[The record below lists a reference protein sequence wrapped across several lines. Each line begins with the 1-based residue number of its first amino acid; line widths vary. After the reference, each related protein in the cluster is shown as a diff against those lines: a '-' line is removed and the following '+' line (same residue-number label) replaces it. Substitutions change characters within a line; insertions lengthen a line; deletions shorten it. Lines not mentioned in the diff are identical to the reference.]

1 MSTAY
6 SPVVRE
12 RETFRVSSTTRYAA
26 LFRHVDF
33 TLLFLIIMLAL
44 AGITTLKGAVAGI
57 TALEPVASKQIA
69 FFWIALAA
77 LAFTFFLDYRWL
89 NRAALLVYLLNICAL
104 IFVIAKGSSVNGAR
118 SWIDFGPINWQ
129 PSETM
134 KIATTLVGAQ
144 WLALHPEGARDWRG
158 IIIPGVICGI
168 PALLVLLQPD
178 LGTASLFFVLC
189 LAMMLIGGVPR
200 QRIAIILIA
209 ALVGLA
215 SAYPFLKPYQKNR
228 IIVFMN
234 PEADPAGAGY
244 NVIQSKIAVGSGG
257 LLGQGWGGG
266 TQSTHRFLPEH
277 HTDFIFAS
285 FTEQFGFVGA
295 MALLAAYLLLVWRM
309 MRAIE
314 QARDRF
320 GSIIVA
326 GLAAVFVGHV
336 VENIGMTMGVL
347 PVTGIPLPFLSYGGS
362 FLITTFVLFGIVMNV
377 ASRRYTLAGP

>member
-1 MSTAY
+1 MSGAF
-6 SPVVRE
+6 SSVVRE
-12 RETFRVSSTTRYAA
+12 REDIRVNASARYFT
-26 LFRHVDF
+26 LFRHIDF
-33 TLLFLIIMLAL
+33 TLLFLVITLTL
-44 AGITTLKGAVAGI
+44 AGIATLKGAVLGI
-57 TALEPVASKQIA
+57 AALEPVVTKQIA
-69 FFWIALAA
+69 FFWIALAV
-77 LAFTFFLDYRWL
+77 LAFTFLLDYRWL
-89 NRAALLVYLLNICAL
+89 NRTAILVYTLNIGAL
-104 IFVIAKGSSVNGAR
+104 IFVIVKGSSVNGAR
-118 SWIDFGPINWQ
+118 SWIDFGPVNWQ

-134 KIATTLVGAQ
+134 KIATALVGAQ
-144 WLALHPEGARDWRG
+144 WMALHPEGARDWRG
-158 IIIPGVICGI
+158 IIIPGIICGV
-168 PALLVLLQPD
+168 PALLVLMQPD

-200 QRIAIILIA
+200 RRIAIIVLA
-209 ALVGLA
+209 AIMGLA

-228 IIVFMN
+228 LIVFVN

-257 LLGQGWGGG
+257 LFGQGWGGG

-285 FTEQFGFVGA
+285 FIEQFGFVGGVA
-295 MALLAAYLLLVWRM
+295 ILAAYLLLVWRM

-314 QARDRF
+314 TARDRF
-320 GSIIVA
+320 GAIVVA

-336 VENIGMTMGVL
+336 VENVGMTMGVF